1 MKKIMSL
8 LLCML
13 FAFTSIGCGNSSQG
27 GGISSQKEVQSFNPD
42 SRWNSDGSFKL
53 ENSSPGTSA
62 AVDEIMLK
70 GKKDADNY
78 SNIDGIIK
86 LLKGHVN
93 DPWNNNN
100 VMEGFMYWGRVLEC
114 SKYSKLDEKKVG
126 IKAYETVKYVYRNAE
141 SKEDAQATQGLLIK
155 ALNEL
160 K

>member
-27 GGISSQKEVQSFNPD
+27 DGSSSQKEVQSFNPD
-42 SRWNSDGSFKL
+42 SRWNDDNTFKL
-53 ENSSPGTSA
+53 DSTPCTSE
-62 AVDEIMLK
+62 AVDEIM
-70 GKKDADNY
+70 KKAKEDANNY
-78 SNIDGIIK
+78 TNIDGIVDLIK
-86 LLKGHVN
+86 TN
-93 DPWNNNN
+93 ASDPWKDQAT
-100 VMEGFMYWGRVLEC
+100 MESFIYWGRVLEC
-114 SKYSKLDEKKVG
+114 DKYSYKEEKKVG